1 LRSKKFKIQLTKMMK
16 KLNLLFLM
24 MLTMFALSSCGDD
37 DDATT
42 SLPPTITAPSAVTNV
57 QVGNPV
63 DLTFTVNTPGGF
75 SSAQVSAQG
84 GTATVASAPA
94 AGATSGSVVVNY
106 IAGAT
111 AGAGSVTLT
120 VDDNANLSDSESATI
135 NITAEPQPTI
145 VDVFASE
152 DGLGTVTWS
161 SNNIYVLRGFVYVNS
176 GQTLTIEPGTVIKGQ
191 PGQGAGA
198 SALIVARGGTIIA
211 NGSATDPIIF
221 TALADDINDPEDLPL
236 TERGRWGGVIL
247 LGGAP
252 INHANGETIIEGL
265 PETDDRSLYG
275 NGTPNDFTTGVS
287 ESSGELSYISIRHGG
302 STIGANN
309 EINGLTMGGVGN
321 GTSIHHIEIWGNDD
335 DGFEWFGGRVNT
347 SYLAS
352 LYNQDDSFD
361 ADFGWIG
368 QNQFWVAFQEP
379 GFTASDRGMEFD
391 GAHSGNLGATQ
402 FTNPTV
408 YNMTLVGALNTGAG
422 ANAMFF
428 TEGCAGSYYNSIIT
442 NFRAGINL
450 TDVGAAGNNSRNRL
464 ADGDLVFGN
473 NIFWQIGAKTTLAEV
488 AEGLAALETHLA
500 DNDNSYVDPQLGG
513 LAIGSVDLTPA
524 AAGPAF
530 SDLAAVPADVDGFT
544 YEDVDYKGAFG
555 ADNWLAGW
563 TAAATY
569 GIF

>member
-1 LRSKKFKIQLTKMMK
+1 MMK

-24 MLTMFALSSCGDD
+24 MITMFSLSSCGDD
-37 DDATT
+37 DDGNGGAN
-42 SLPPTITAPSAVTNV
+42 LPPTISAPTNVTNV
-57 QVGNPV
+57 QVGNSV
-63 DLTFTVNTPGGF
+63 DVTFSVNAPNGF
-75 SSAQVSAQG
+75 ATAQVNAQG
-84 GTATVASAPA
+84 GTASIASAPA
-94 AGATSGSVVVNY
+94 VGGTTGNVVVTY
-106 IAGAT
+106 TAGAT
-111 AGAGSVTLT
+111 AGAGNLTLT
-120 VDDNANLSDSESATI
+120 VTDEDNLSDSESATI
-135 NITAEPQPTI
+135 NITEEPQATI

-152 DGLGTVTWS
+152 DGLGDVTWTK
-161 SNNIYVLRGFVYVNS
+161 NNIYVLRGFVYVNS
-176 GQTLTIEPGTVIKGQ
+176 GQTLTIEEGTVIQGQ

-211 NGSATDPIIF
+211 NGTASEPIIF
-221 TALADDINDPEDLPL
+221 TALADDVSDPEDLPL
-236 TERGRWGGVIL
+236 TEKGRWGGLIV

-275 NGTPNDFTTGVS
+275 NGTPNDFTTGVDDN
-287 ESSGELSYISIRHGG
+287 SGELSYISLRHGG
-302 STIGANN
+302 STIGSNN

-321 GTSIHHIEIWGNDD
+321 GTMIHHIEVWGNDD

-352 LYNQDDSFD
+352 MYNQDDSFD
-361 ADFGWIG
+361 ADFGWVG
-368 QNQFWVAFQEP
+368 QNQFWVAFQQP
-379 GFTASDRGMEFD
+379 DFTASDRGMEFD
-391 GAHSGNLGATQ
+391 GAHSGNLNATQ
-402 FTNPTV
+402 FTRPIV

-422 ANAMFF
+422 ANALYF
-428 TEGCAGSYYNSIIT
+428 TEGCGGEYYNSIIT

-450 TDVGAAGNNSRNRL
+450 TDVGATGANARDRL
-464 ADGDLVFGN
+464 ANGGLIFGN

-500 DNDNSYVDPQLGG
+500 ANTNSYVDPQLGSI
-513 LAIGSVDLTPA
+513 AEGSVDLIPT

-530 SDLAAVPADVDGFT
+530 TDVAEVPAATDGFT

-555 ADNWLAGW
+555 TTNWLDGW
-563 TAAATY
+563 TAASHY